1 MLNVIYTI
9 KACMLLM
16 YTRLTLGLRD
26 SRLVRWLAVYVGV
39 GWFATEVAF
48 FTACLPFSGYW
59 ALPPP
64 DPQCTTLANYAIVQ
78 ACFNIS
84 SDILMLG
91 IPIPLIVRMKLP
103 WRQKIVLVFIF
114 SLGVFVIIAAL
125 LTKVFNLTD
134 VYSPDY
140 MLWYV
145 REASVAV
152 YVSNLPMIWPLLREW
167 FPSLKAM
174 SPGFVR
180 SRYTGSGRRKGNM
193 VKMAPYGESQGS
205 TMKMSGVVR
214 VVSVAT
220 LDAAGLNNNRRSQ
233 EPYDDDI
240 EMAMAVH
247 GVGIHDTEVGN
258 MSDEDDEFRSGAR
271 SVAWPGSERTA
282 SLGSGEKGWPF
293 ARLQVPRKTSTGKPE
308 SIKSRDADFKMLTM
322 EEQAKQKVIKG
333 IQVHTV
339 VEVREE
345 QAGPGSTR
353 DRSRK
358 MW

>member
-1 MLNVIYTI
+1 MLNVIYAI

-26 SRLVRWLAVYVGV
+26 GRMVRWLAVYVAV
-39 GWFATEVAF
+39 GWFATESAF
-48 FTACLPFSGYW
+48 FTACRPFSGYW

-84 SDILMLG
+84 SDVLMLG
-91 IPIPLIVRMKLP
+91 IPIPLVVRMKLP

-114 SLGVFVIIAAL
+114 SLGVFVVIAAV

-134 VYSPDY
+134 VYSPGY

-167 FPSLKAM
+167 FPSLMSM
-174 SPGFVR
+174 SPGFGR
-180 SRYTGSGRRKGNM
+180 SRYTGPGGRKSRR
-193 VKMAPYGESQGS
+193 VKTARYGESQS
-205 TMKMSGVVR
+205 SMSKLPGGVR

-220 LDAAGLNNNRRSQ
+220 FDAADLTKKGSP
-233 EPYDDDI
+233 EPFDDI
-240 EMAMAVH
+240 EMEMAVH
-247 GVGIHDTEVGN
+247 RVGLHDKEEGSV
-258 MSDEDDEFRSGAR
+258 SDDEEELKSR
-271 SVAWPGSERTA
+271 AWAGSERMA
-282 SLGSGEKGWPF
+282 SLGAEEQGWPF
-293 ARLQVPRKTSTGKPE
+293 TTKFHNPLKTVAARPE
-308 SIKSRDADFKMLTM
+308 SMTDIDTNFKLLKM

-345 QAGPGSTR
+345 PAVPEATAGRGR
-353 DRSRK
+353 A